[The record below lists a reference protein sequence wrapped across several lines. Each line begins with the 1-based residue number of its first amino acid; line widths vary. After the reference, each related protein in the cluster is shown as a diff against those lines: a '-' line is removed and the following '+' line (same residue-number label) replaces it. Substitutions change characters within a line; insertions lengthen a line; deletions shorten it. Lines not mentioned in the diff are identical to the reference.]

1 MKRIPMLPIG
11 TTVWVVEEHLYH
23 IPGQASPLMEYA
35 VCQGK
40 VHRHNVSY
48 GREAEVVIQYKDA
61 DGFMSLRFVRLR
73 NIKKSCYSTPA
84 EAAEFAKELTERFEN
99 RGLGR
104 YFNERLRRPWEKY
117 LMEE

>member
-1 MKRIPMLPIG
+1 MNKPDILPIG
-11 TTVWVVEEHLYH
+11 TECWVVEEHLYY
-23 IPGQASPLMEYA
+23 IPGRASPSMEYA

-40 VHRHNVSY
+40 VYRHIIFN
-48 GREAEVVIQYKDA
+48 GREPEMVIQYKDA

-84 EAAEFAKELTERFEN
+84 EAAEFAKERTERFEN

-104 YFNERLRRPWEKY
+104 YFNEHLRRPWEKY